1 MSILKMTDAV
11 PAETWWP
18 ETEARAPETQSPA
31 RIEWPSAPPSAA
43 PSAPLSAPQRASR
56 RRPLLAA
63 LLGFL
68 CGALAVSGLWLGTA
82 LLGGPS
88 NEAARACSILEGLP
102 AFTTES
108 LALSDGADLRKAGDL
123 SATAARHDQQY
134 NRLADATRQAY
145 LASTDLD
152 SESVNQ
158 QIGTALSECRR

>member
-1 MSILKMTDAV
+1 MSILKTTDAV

-43 PSAPLSAPQRASR
+43 LSAPQRTPR
-56 RRPLLAA
+56 RRLLLAA

-68 CGALAVSGLWLGTA
+68 GGALAVSGLWLGTA
-82 LLGGPS
+82 RLGGPS

-102 AFTTES
+102 TFTTES

-158 QIGTALSECRR
+158 QLGTALSECRR